1 MTLTTKEKA
10 MLLLSLLHKQGNS
23 GKMITDSLLANGTI
37 HKIRMDENR
46 IEMVVETAVQL
57 EISYKR
63 LFKLLIDKDMTQRE
77 LSDQSGVSYLTLTKM
92 RKGEGTIN
100 TVVWDKICRTLNCD
114 VSDILEI
121 VPYGSLGINVGLLN
135 EKIIELNI
143 YLFRCYEPHQLPL
156 LIQFQQR

>member
-1 MTLTTKEKA
+1 
-10 MLLLSLLHKQGNS
+10 
-23 GKMITDSLLANGTI
+23 MITDSLLANGTI

-121 VPYGSLGINVGLLN
+121 VPYGS
-135 EKIIELNI
+135 
-143 YLFRCYEPHQLPL
+143 
-156 LIQFQQR
+156 

>member
-1 MTLTTKEKA
+1 
-10 MLLLSLLHKQGNS
+10 
-23 GKMITDSLLANGTI
+23 MITDSLHANGTI
-37 HKIRMDENR
+37 HKIRMDDNR

-100 TVVWDKICRTLNCD
+100 TVVWDKICHTLNCD
-114 VSDILEI
+114 ASDILEI
-121 VPYGSLGINVGLLN
+121 VPYGS
-135 EKIIELNI
+135 
-143 YLFRCYEPHQLPL
+143 
-156 LIQFQQR
+156 

>member
-1 MTLTTKEKA
+1 M
-10 MLLLSLLHKQGNS
+10 
-23 GKMITDSLLANGTI
+23 
-37 HKIRMDENR
+37 
-46 IEMVVETAVQL
+46 QL

-63 LFKLLIDKDMTQRE
+63 LFKMLIDKDMTQRE

-121 VPYGSLGINVGLLN
+121 VPYGS
-135 EKIIELNI
+135 
-143 YLFRCYEPHQLPL
+143 
-156 LIQFQQR
+156 

>member
-1 MTLTTKEKA
+1 MNLKEAFRYQNKLQSFMDETQEILDRDSKEKA

-121 VPYGSLGINVGLLN
+121 VPYGS
-135 EKIIELNI
+135 
-143 YLFRCYEPHQLPL
+143 
-156 LIQFQQR
+156 

>member
-1 MTLTTKEKA
+1 
-10 MLLLSLLHKQGNS
+10 
-23 GKMITDSLLANGTI
+23 
-37 HKIRMDENR
+37 MDENR

-77 LSDQSGVSYLTLTKM
+77 LSDRSGVSYLTLTKM

-121 VPYGSLGINVGLLN
+121 VPYGS
-135 EKIIELNI
+135 
-143 YLFRCYEPHQLPL
+143 
-156 LIQFQQR
+156 

>member
-1 MTLTTKEKA
+1 MTTRQH
-10 MLLLSLLHKQGNS
+10 LLQAL
-23 GKMITDSLLANGTI
+23 I
-37 HKIRMDENR
+37 
-46 IEMVVETAVQL
+46 VETAVQL

-121 VPYGSLGINVGLLN
+121 VPYGS
-135 EKIIELNI
+135 
-143 YLFRCYEPHQLPL
+143 
-156 LIQFQQR
+156 

>member
-1 MTLTTKEKA
+1 
-10 MLLLSLLHKQGNS
+10 
-23 GKMITDSLLANGTI
+23 
-37 HKIRMDENR
+37 MDENR

-121 VPYGSLGINVGLLN
+121 VPYGS
-135 EKIIELNI
+135 
-143 YLFRCYEPHQLPL
+143 
-156 LIQFQQR
+156 

>member
-57 EISYKR
+57 EISDKR

-121 VPYGSLGINVGLLN
+121 VPYGS
-135 EKIIELNI
+135 
-143 YLFRCYEPHQLPL
+143 
-156 LIQFQQR
+156 

>member
-100 TVVWDKICRTLNCD
+100 TVV
-114 VSDILEI
+114 
-121 VPYGSLGINVGLLN
+121 
-135 EKIIELNI
+135 
-143 YLFRCYEPHQLPL
+143 
-156 LIQFQQR
+156 

>member
-1 MTLTTKEKA
+1 
-10 MLLLSLLHKQGNS
+10 
-23 GKMITDSLLANGTI
+23 MITDSLLANGTI

-77 LSDQSGVSYLTLTKM
+77 LSDRSGVSYLTLTKM

-121 VPYGSLGINVGLLN
+121 VPYGS
-135 EKIIELNI
+135 
-143 YLFRCYEPHQLPL
+143 
-156 LIQFQQR
+156 

>member
-1 MTLTTKEKA
+1 MWFDKEHAKEGSPFLA
-10 MLLLSLLHKQGNS
+10 ILCHVKKKDSAKFLAVLDALKN
-23 GKMITDSLLANGTI
+23 KMILCG
-37 HKIRMDENR
+37 
-46 IEMVVETAVQL
+46 
-57 EISYKR
+57 YKR

-121 VPYGSLGINVGLLN
+121 VPYGS
-135 EKIIELNI
+135 
-143 YLFRCYEPHQLPL
+143 
-156 LIQFQQR
+156 